1 MKKTIK
7 KIERKS
13 SLESE
18 PRTLSLDQIQYAR
31 DAALYVV
38 KNKSFED
45 AIRIFTEVNYYIS
58 DMKLTKYHILEII
71 QQKLKTSI
79 IHGEGQLGADQAEG
93 QAAQRAAQTKP

>member
-18 PRTLSLDQIQYAR
+18 PRTLSLDQIQCAR
-31 DAALYVV
+31 DAALFVV

-45 AIRIFTEVNYYIS
+45 AIRIFTEPMTETIRPPPAPLKKVKSLRKVENPTIV
-58 DMKLTKYHILEII
+58 LEH
-71 QQKLKTSI
+71 TSNF
-79 IHGEGQLGADQAEG
+79 L
-93 QAAQRAAQTKP
+93 PS